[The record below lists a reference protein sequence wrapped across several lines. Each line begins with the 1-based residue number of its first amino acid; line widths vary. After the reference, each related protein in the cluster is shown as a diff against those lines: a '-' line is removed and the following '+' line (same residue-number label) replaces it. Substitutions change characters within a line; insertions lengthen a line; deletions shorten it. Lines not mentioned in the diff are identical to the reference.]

1 MGRSMQ
7 ELLIFNSFMS
17 NTSDSIVVK
26 EYFADEQ
33 GQFTGGKIIC
43 ASDAKARHYGLNRDN
58 IRGYT
63 DFDLFPRDQAEKA
76 LQDDLWVMENCKP
89 IEDIRETITHKN
101 GEKVI
106 VSVTKFPWILP
117 SGEIVG
123 VMCIARNIT
132 IREKAKQ
139 RYHDLKEFLMR
150 DVLKTLI
157 PIYQSDLKCSKSGN
171 ALRTII
177 FRIIKKINEVKVLK
191 A

>member
-7 ELLIFNSFMS
+7 ELLIFNSFMN

-26 EYFADEQ
+26 EYFAADQ
-33 GQFTGGKIIC
+33 GQFTGGEIIC
-43 ASDAKARHYGLNRDN
+43 ASAAKARHYGLNMDN
-58 IRGYT
+58 IRGCT
-63 DFDLFPRDQAEKA
+63 DFDLMPREQAEKA
-76 LQDDLWVMENCKP
+76 LQDDLWVMKHGKP

-101 GEKVI
+101 GEKVN

-139 RYHDLKEFLMR
+139 QYHDLKEFIIR
-150 DVLKTLI
+150 EVLKPLI
-157 PIYQSDLKCSKSGN
+157 HIHLDGAKDAMSHN
-171 ALRTII
+171 IIRAII
-177 FRIIKKINEVKVLK
+177 FRLTRKMMPIK
-191 A
+191 